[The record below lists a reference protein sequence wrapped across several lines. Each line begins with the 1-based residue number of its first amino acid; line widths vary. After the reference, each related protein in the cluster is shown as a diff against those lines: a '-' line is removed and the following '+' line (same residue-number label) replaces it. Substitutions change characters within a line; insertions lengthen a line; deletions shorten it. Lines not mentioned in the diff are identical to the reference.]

1 MAPARITV
9 LISGRGSNL
18 VALIDAVA
26 AGNIAGT
33 ITQVISNRP
42 GALGL
47 AHAQKAGI
55 PTRVVD
61 HKAYASRDAFEVALA
76 DAIDAGKPD
85 LVVLAGFMRVLG
97 ADFVRRYE
105 GRMLN
110 IHPSLLPTYPGLDT
124 HRRAL
129 ADGAKRHGCT
139 VHFVTATVDGGPII
153 DQAEVPVLPG
163 DDESALAARVLQAE
177 HRLLPDV
184 VARYCAGHLVLED
197 GRVRVVDA
205 ARASGRS

>member
-26 AGNIAGT
+26 AGNIAGA

-42 GALGL
+42 GAPGL

-55 PTRVVD
+55 PTKVVD
-61 HKAYASRDAFEVALA
+61 HKAYASRDAFEAALA
-76 DAIDAGKPD
+76 AAIDDGKPD

-110 IHPSLLPTYPGLDT
+110 IHPSLLPAYPGLDT

-129 ADGAKRHGCT
+129 ADRAKRHGCT
-139 VHFVTATVDGGPII
+139 VHFVTATVDGGPIVA
-153 DQAEVPVLPG
+153 QAEVPVLPG
-163 DDESALAARVLQAE
+163 DVEAALAARVLEAE

-184 VARYCAGHLVLED
+184 VARYCAGRLVLEG

-205 ARASGRS
+205 VPASGRS

>member
-1 MAPARITV
+1 MPPARITV

-26 AGNIAGT
+26 AGTIAGA

-42 GALGL
+42 GAPGL
-47 AHAQKAGI
+47 DHAAKAGI

-61 HKAYASRDAFEVALA
+61 HKAYASRAAFEADLA
-76 DAIDAGKPD
+76 AAIDEGKPD
-85 LVVLAGFMRVLG
+85 LIVLAGFMRVLG

-110 IHPSLLPTYPGLDT
+110 IHPSLLPAYPGLDT

-129 ADGAKRHGCT
+129 ADGAKRHGCS
-139 VHFVTATVDGGPII
+139 VHFVTATVDGGPIVG
-153 DQAEVPVLPG
+153 QAEVPVLPG
-163 DDESALAARVLQAE
+163 DDESTLAARVLEAE

-184 VARYCAGHLVLED
+184 VARYCDGRLVLD
-197 GRVRVVDA
+197 RGRARVVDA
-205 ARASGRS
+205 APAGGRS